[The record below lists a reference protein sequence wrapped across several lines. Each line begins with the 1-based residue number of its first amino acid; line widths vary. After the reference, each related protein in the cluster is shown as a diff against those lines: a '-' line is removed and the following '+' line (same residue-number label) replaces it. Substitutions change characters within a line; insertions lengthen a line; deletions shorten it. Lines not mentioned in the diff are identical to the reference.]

1 MIVNFDSVS
10 SVQLSDLNLS
20 KEALKVYNFNSNLVL
35 SGVSEKSHLVRKD
48 FVFLAL
54 SGTTTHGANFTSDAV
69 SRGATLIISD
79 TEGEKIIKK
88 LGLGIPIYIFRRPR
102 EILARISSIFFKA
115 QPSCIVGVTGTN
127 GKTSVAHYVRQIWEF
142 LGEPAAS
149 IGTTGVNGLIDL
161 PLEHTTPDPIKLH
174 WLLNQ
179 MVARG
184 INKVIIEASSHGL
197 EQGRLHAIE
206 FSVGAFTNLSRDHF
220 DYHGDMESYFKS
232 KTILFNKLISE
243 NGEAVISIDDKYG
256 ARISKLGKLN
266 ASNLVT
272 VGKNKS
278 ALIRLVSQNFH
289 SRGQEIKMAWEGREY
304 IISLPLFGDFQAN
317 NVLLALGI
325 LCKCGENPNKVINLL
340 SRLKAVPGRMEE
352 VAVRKNGAR
361 IFVDYAH
368 TPDALDAALRS
379 IRAHFM
385 GQIHLVFGAGGN
397 RDKGK
402 REMMGRVASQLTDN
416 VIITDDNP
424 RNENPAAI
432 RSEIKKF
439 CPKATVIADRAKAIL
454 VGVDQLKAGD
464 ALIIAGK
471 GHEKTQTF
479 ANSILP
485 FDDVEQA
492 SSSVAVLD
500 GQV

>member
-20 KEALKVYNFNSNLVL
+20 KEALKIYNFNSNLVL

-79 TEGEKIIKK
+79 TKGEKIIQE
-88 LGLGIPIYIFRRPR
+88 LGLSIPIYIFSRPR
-102 EILARISSIFFKA
+102 EILARISSTFFKA

-161 PLEHTTPDPIKLH
+161 PLEHTTPDAIKLH
-174 WLLNQ
+174 WLLHQ
-179 MVARG
+179 MVAKG
-184 INKVIIEASSHGL
+184 INKVVIEASSHGL
-197 EQGRLHAIE
+197 EQSRLDGIK
-206 FSVGAFTNLSRDHF
+206 FSTGAFTNLSRDHF
-220 DYHGDMESYFKS
+220 DYHRDMDSYFKS
-232 KTILFNKLISE
+232 KAILFNRLISQ
-243 NGEAVISIDDKYG
+243 NGGAVISIDDKYG
-256 ARISKLGKLN
+256 ARISKLAKLN
-266 ASNLVT
+266 SFNLVT
-272 VGKNKS
+272 VGKNKR
-278 ALIRLVSQNFH
+278 ALMRLVSQNFH
-289 SRGQEIKMAWEGREY
+289 SRGQEIKVDWEGREY
-304 IISLPLFGDFQAN
+304 IIPLSLFGDFQAN

-325 LCKCGENPNKVINLL
+325 LCHCGENPNKIINLL
-340 SRLKAVPGRMEE
+340 PRLKAVPGRMEE

-368 TPDALDAALRS
+368 TPYALDAALRS

-402 REMMGRVASQLTDN
+402 REMMGRVASELTDN

-424 RNENPAAI
+424 RNENPATI

-439 CPKATVIADRAKAIL
+439 CPKATEIADRAKAIL

-479 ANSILP
+479 ADSILP

-492 SSSVAVLD
+492 SCSVAVLD